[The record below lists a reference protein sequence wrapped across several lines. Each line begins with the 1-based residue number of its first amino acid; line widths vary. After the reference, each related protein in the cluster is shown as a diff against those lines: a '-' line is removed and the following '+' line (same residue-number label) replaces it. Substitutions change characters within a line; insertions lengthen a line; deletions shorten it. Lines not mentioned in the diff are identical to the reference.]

1 MNGPVRDQRL
11 ELLERRLA
19 SAERELAAG
28 RRRGRRTSGVALA
41 SICGALLMA
50 FRVPAAGPEPLTVKA
65 PFVVLDAAGRPLV
78 SVGEGDDGGRGVYV
92 NNNTG
97 EPVAGLFVAHETGQ
111 VRVAAQGGTAAGS
124 ATMWVTEDGL
134 PRIALEGVGGAQLV
148 DLGVADNKQT
158 QLNVYNRAGENIA
171 RVGEQANGA
180 GMLMASSA
188 DGSATSTLGVNDAGQ
203 AGLRIK
209 AGGRV
214 LAELGAAEKGNMRLK
229 IWGAQGAPVAM
240 IGSSADGSGGAMV
253 VNGGDGKPRGSLAV
267 ADGGG
272 QLFVWGAGSTALAQ
286 VGVDG
291 GRGTLRVFNKSGGS
305 VVWADETAQGAGHFA
320 VADPSGAAAAEM
332 GYNGTGIVRALGPG
346 GKIDYLRGPR

>member
-1 MNGPVRDQRL
+1 MNGPSSDQRL
-11 ELLERRLA
+11 ELLEVRLA

-28 RRRGRRTSGVALA
+28 RRRGRRATGAALV

-50 FRVPAAGPEPLTVKA
+50 FRAPAAGPEPLTVKA
-65 PFVVLDAAGRPLV
+65 PFIVLDAAGRPMV
-78 SVGEGDDGGRGVYV
+78 TVDEADDGRGVFV
-92 NNNTG
+92 NNRAG
-97 EPVAGLFVAHETGQ
+97 KSVAGLFMAHETGQ
-111 VRVAAQGGTAAGS
+111 VRVAAQSGSAAGS

-158 QLNVYNRAGENIA
+158 QLNVYNHAGETIA

-240 IGSSADGSGGAMV
+240 MGSSADGSGGAMV
-253 VNGGDGKPRGSLAV
+253 VNGGDGKPRGTLSV

-272 QLFVWGAGSTALAQ
+272 QLYVWGAGPSALAQ

-291 GRGTLRVFNKSGGS
+291 GRGTLRVLNKSGGS
-305 VVWADETAQGAGHFA
+305 VVWMDETAQGAGHLA

>member
-1 MNGPVRDQRL
+1 MYGLRQQR
-11 ELLERRLA
+11 
-19 SAERELAAG
+19 AG
-28 RRRGRRTSGVALA
+28 
-41 SICGALLMA
+41 
-50 FRVPAAGPEPLTVKA
+50 
-65 PFVVLDAAGRPLV
+65 D
-78 SVGEGDDGGRGVYV
+78 
-92 NNNTG
+92 
-97 EPVAGLFVAHETGQ
+97 PVAGLLVAHGTGQ
-111 VRVAAQGGTAAGS
+111 VRVAAQGGAAAGS

-158 QLNVYNRAGENIA
+158 QLNVYNHAGENIA
-171 RVGEQANGA
+171 QIGEQANAA
-180 GMLMASSA
+180 GMVAASSG
-188 DGSATSTLGVNDAGQ
+188 DQTGSSTLGASDAGQ

-240 IGSSADGSGGAMV
+240 MGSSADGSGGAMV
-253 VNGGDGKPRGSLAV
+253 VNGGDGEPRGTLSV

-272 QLFVWGAGSTALAQ
+272 QLYVWGAGPSALAQ

-291 GRGTLRVFNKSGGS
+291 GRGTLRVLNKSGGS
-305 VVWADETAQGAGHFA
+305 VVWMDETAQGAGHLA
-320 VADPSGAAAAEM
+320 VADPSGAAAAEL

-346 GKIDYLRGPR
+346 GKIDSARAEVGGPRQAQLAFTGRSFPSTRSPIRSPR